1 MANIMNLIPELTGE
15 ELTSVGELVKDMSD
29 DQAGTFASA
38 YRAQA
43 AYRATAER
51 PEHRSV
57 VNDPW
62 FIVVAGVQRFY
73 VGQIG
78 MGLLF
83 LFTGGFCL
91 IGTIIDVIDH
101 KKLATQ
107 YNLGVASELAM
118 LVKGIV
124 PSTRL
129 SKGSALVSR
138 SSWRK
143 ACCWRDR

>member
-15 ELTSVGELVKDMSD
+15 ELTGVGELVKGMSD

-38 YRAQA
+38 YRAQ
-43 AYRATAER
+43 RK
-51 PEHRSV
+51 
-57 VNDPW
+57 DPSTVLLLTILG

-118 LVKGIV
+118 LVKG
-124 PSTRL
+124 
-129 SKGSALVSR
+129 
-138 SSWRK
+138 
-143 ACCWRDR
+143 